1 MRLIFRCLI
10 PLACCLFLTLP
21 ASAGVSSRTLTLN
34 GRTDLVDVIEPMQ
47 PSRGAAILAHGF
59 LRSRENMRGHGEMLA
74 QSGVLAVIPD
84 LPSWDSR
91 ENAKVLVELVTRL
104 KAGTLA
110 GPVDG
115 VVLVGFSS
123 GALATLLAADSPGV
137 VGYVGLD
144 GFDRPGGVG
153 LEKAR
158 TLRTPAVLLYGPDAF
173 CNAYGIAAPW
183 RSALPVLVKQQ
194 LIEGHSHCDF
204 EFPTDRWCELA
215 CGGTDPARQ
224 QRIRDELRDAVS
236 RFLPDRAPVRSP
248 LPPAAPAANR

>member
-1 MRLIFRCLI
+1 MF
-10 PLACCLFLTLP
+10 
-21 ASAGVSSRTLTLN
+21 AGRSIQA
-34 GRTDLVDVIEPMQ
+34 DIIEPAQ
-47 PSRGAAILAHGF
+47 SSRGAVILAHGF
-59 LRSRENMRGHGEMLA
+59 MRSRENMRGHGEMLA

-91 ENAKVLVELVTRL
+91 ENAKVLAELVAQLRG
-104 KAGTLA
+104 GTLA
-110 GPVDG
+110 GPVDQI
-115 VVLVGFSS
+115 VLVGFSS
-123 GALATLLAADSPGV
+123 GALATLLAADSSGV
-137 VGYVGLD
+137 IGYVGLD

-183 RSALPVLVKQQ
+183 RSALPMLVRQQ

-215 CGGTDPARQ
+215 CGGTNPARQ

-236 RFLPDRAPVRSP
+236 RLLPDRAPVRSP
-248 LPPAAPAANR
+248 LPPAGPAASR